1 MSTKTTPTPTPQ
13 SRKDDETRLVE
24 TKELIRTQKETILRL
39 EGEIKILTA
48 LRSEQELKIEQIT
61 EERGILKNNIK
72 ELTYEKNDMATK
84 YNRLVEEYKNMETN
98 RQEPKTSTE
107 EEEDQPNEKK
117 VKKISN
123 NEKGNP
129 KPIAMSEFTDIIELF
144 LNEGAPTAISRI
156 EWLFSLYNV
165 YDANSRIHYLI
176 TGVFNKPQEK
186 RETLLKVANAL
197 ADYLDIGENITWE
210 RVVEIINSCDDSEK
224 RRTEAWKGFLNIR
237 DKGVDDHGS
246 NYEAYLLRWNKA
258 KAYWS
263 TALTRNERFNFLLSG
278 LPATVTLE
286 VLNKRGNL
294 TEVQFNETPQET
306 WINWINSA
314 VRTLKEAKRIKDDM
328 LRNSLTNLNISQNY
342 NNNQNNKIKN
352 YNNSNL
358 NNNSIIQ
365 NNNNI
370 NNQASSSN
378 GNKPSNQNS
387 QRQHQKPIECYA
399 CHKTGHKYSE
409 CPNRGNRS

>member
-84 YNRLVEEYKNMETN
+84 
-98 RQEPKTSTE
+98 QEPKTITE

-117 VKKISN
+117 VTKNSN

-165 YDANSRIHYLI
+165 YDANSRIHY
-176 TGVFNKPQEK
+176 GA
-186 RETLLKVANAL
+186 LLNWYNFPLNENA
-197 ADYLDIGENITWE
+197 
-210 RVVEIINSCDDSEK
+210 V
-224 RRTEAWKGFLNIR
+224 
-237 DKGVDDHGS
+237 
-246 NYEAYLLRWNKA
+246 
-258 KAYWS
+258 
-263 TALTRNERFNFLLSG
+263 
-278 LPATVTLE
+278 
-286 VLNKRGNL
+286 
-294 TEVQFNETPQET
+294 
-306 WINWINSA
+306 
-314 VRTLKEAKRIKDDM
+314 
-328 LRNSLTNLNISQNY
+328 
-342 NNNQNNKIKN
+342 
-352 YNNSNL
+352 
-358 NNNSIIQ
+358 
-365 NNNNI
+365 
-370 NNQASSSN
+370 
-378 GNKPSNQNS
+378 
-387 QRQHQKPIECYA
+387 
-399 CHKTGHKYSE
+399 
-409 CPNRGNRS
+409 

>member
-1 MSTKTTPTPTPQ
+1 MSTKTTPTPIPQ

-39 EGEIKILTA
+39 EGEIKILKA

-61 EERGILKNNIK
+61 EERGILKNNSK
-72 ELTYEKNDMATK
+72 ELTNEKNDMATK
-84 YNRLVEEYKNMETN
+84 FNSLTRAKNNYRRGRRPTKRKEMAKN
-98 RQEPKTSTE
+98 
-107 EEEDQPNEKK
+107 
-117 VKKISN
+117 SN

-294 TEVQFNETPQET
+294 TEAQFNETPQET

-358 NNNSIIQ
+358 NNNSIFQ
-365 NNNNI
+365 NNNI

-378 GNKPSNQNS
+378 NNKPSNQNS
-387 QRQHQKPIECYA
+387 QRQHQKPMLRL
-399 CHKTGHKYSE
+399 
-409 CPNRGNRS
+409 P